1 MVTARLDDE
10 VEDIFKHIKAKKNF
24 LLSGGAG
31 SGKTYSLV
39 SVINEIFSRNS
50 KSKIACITYT
60 NAAVHEIENR
70 VTNKNIKIS
79 TIHDFLWENIS
90 CFQKELKTILLDSI
104 NNPEV
109 KYKNINVEIPYSNIF
124 NKGIKYTEHL
134 SIANGEISHDEVIV
148 LSNQM
153 FKNYS
158 KLCDILNDKY
168 DYILVDEYQDT
179 SPEVIEILLEFLSK
193 SKRNSIIGFFGD
205 SMQSIYD
212 DGVGDL
218 NKYIKNGCVLEVQ
231 KKQNRRNPKLVIDLI
246 NKLRTDGLVQEP
258 SLDKNAPN
266 MENGK
271 VKMGSIKFLYGKE
284 LSFDELEKQIY
295 FSGWDFNN
303 SKETKELRLTH
314 NLIADKVGFPNLM
327 KIYDKDPIMKLKSDF
342 INFIKKQKLNI
353 DENQTFN
360 TVLKSVDW
368 RVSNRSIIKENQGKK
383 QLDVF
388 LDNKIN
394 SLLYDIIKDKPYSTV
409 KKMYFDKDNLISDK
423 KEIDEEKSTQ
433 SKRDKLIRHLFK
445 IHEMVRLY
453 ENKEY
458 NQFIRKT
465 SFSIKS
471 IYDKQIIKEKFDKL
485 IEMQKQTIHDVIE
498 FAHDSGLCFKDDNIL
513 DFIKNNDYLYSIVS
527 KVRYFEF
534 INLYMYL
541 EGYAPFSTQH
551 KIKGEEFKNVL
562 VILNN
567 GEWSKYNFEYLFNES
582 HKKCNPSVLK
592 RTQKLFYVCCTRA
605 KDNLIVYCENPTNEM
620 LNTARNWFGREN
632 CIPIK

>member
-1 MVTARLDDE
+1 MVTSRLDDE
-10 VEDIFKHIKAKKNF
+10 VEDIFKHIKDKKNF

-109 KYKNINVEIPYSNIF
+109 KYKNINVEIPYYNIF

-353 DENQTFN
+353 DENQTFD

-498 FAHDSGLCFKDDNIL
+498 FAH
-513 DFIKNNDYLYSIVS
+513 
-527 KVRYFEF
+527 
-534 INLYMYL
+534 
-541 EGYAPFSTQH
+541 
-551 KIKGEEFKNVL
+551 
-562 VILNN
+562 
-567 GEWSKYNFEYLFNES
+567 
-582 HKKCNPSVLK
+582 
-592 RTQKLFYVCCTRA
+592 
-605 KDNLIVYCENPTNEM
+605 
-620 LNTARNWFGREN
+620 
-632 CIPIK
+632 